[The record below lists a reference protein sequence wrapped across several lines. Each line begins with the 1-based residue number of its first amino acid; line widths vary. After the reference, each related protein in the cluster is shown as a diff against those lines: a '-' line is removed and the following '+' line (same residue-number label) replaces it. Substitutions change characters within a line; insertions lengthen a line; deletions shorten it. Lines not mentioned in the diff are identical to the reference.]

1 MSIPQLEFQYYPSN
15 IAWSI
20 FFFITFFTIYKI
32 FLGPLYD
39 RIQLKRQ
46 HLEQQQLLCHQIK
59 NQDGVIANEIMAIE
73 KSIINQEEQ
82 LDYLKNHKAQ
92 EILDEYNNQQD
103 KIQRKAIKDQL
114 LKVEDEED
122 LIKIIGAFD
131 KNSPLSEKT
140 TDDKDP
146 I

>member
-15 IAWSI
+15 ILWSI

-39 RIQLKRQ
+39 KIQGKRQ
-46 HLEQQQLLCHQIK
+46 HLEQQKLLCNQIK
-59 NQDGVIANEIMAIE
+59 NQDGVLTNEIIAIE
-73 KSIINQEEQ
+73 KSIITQEEQ

-92 EILDEYNNQQD
+92 EILDEYNHQQD
-103 KIQRKAIKDQL
+103 KIQRNAIKDQL

-122 LIKIIGAFD
+122 LKKIIDAFD
-131 KNSPLSEKT
+131 KNIPLSEKT

-146 I
+146 V